1 MDTDKINAYEYQ
13 MLLSSYMAGTTLLD
27 NEIPKLIEY
36 YQALIKLLDI
46 AGLVFKPTR
55 DYAAVDL
62 SILLRM
68 HEKRAAYN

>member
-1 MDTDKINAYEYQ
+1 METDNINSYKYE
-13 MLLSSYMAGTTLLD
+13 MLLSNYMAGAPLLD
-27 NEIPKLIEY
+27 DEIPKLVEY

-62 SILLRM
+62 SILQRM
-68 HEKRAAYN
+68 HAKRVANN